1 MKIKIFGIILF
12 VIIAFIVSSCN
23 GNGSG
28 NQFDQ
33 SGFFDDTSYNVIP
46 PNNLPSGGTGGGGQG
61 DDPDDPDD
69 DDNDDDDD
77 TSKDICGAI
86 KNKSTKIINGVA
98 CSSTGSPVMKV
109 LIHTNQN
116 DIYLCSGT
124 LIDSKA
130 VLTAGHCFKDLKYGE
145 FITKVVVVSGGEE
158 LDTSEYYVQD
168 NFNVDEGLDVAIVK
182 LKNNV
187 SNIAPVAILTSK
199 IPEAG
204 STIMTYGYGRDENE
218 ASGTLKAA
226 YMKVSH
232 NTPIWLVAGY
242 DTTKTNACYGDSGGP
257 AVVKVEGVAAIAA
270 ITSFGT
276 VTLECKDGD
285 YTFFPLL
292 SRSENLSFIKKYAS
306 ISTM

>member
-23 GNGSG
+23 GNSSG

-46 PNNLPSGGTGGGGQG
+46 PNNLPSGETGAGGQG
-61 DDPDDPDD
+61 DDPDNPDD
-69 DDNDDDDD
+69 DDDDDDDD

-182 LKNNV
+182 LKNNLI
-187 SNIAPVAILTSK
+187 N
-199 IPEAG
+199 
-204 STIMTYGYGRDENE
+204 N
-218 ASGTLKAA
+218 
-226 YMKVSH
+226 
-232 NTPIWLVAGY
+232 N
-242 DTTKTNACYGDSGGP
+242 
-257 AVVKVEGVAAIAA
+257 
-270 ITSFGT
+270 
-276 VTLECKDGD
+276 
-285 YTFFPLL
+285 
-292 SRSENLSFIKKYAS
+292 
-306 ISTM
+306 